1 MRERD
6 REREMEFQWDPRDI
20 QIRTRGLQL
29 SLEPVVVAV
38 RDLVSQQRDIKQKQR
53 SRRSVKVIRAVERA
67 VETFLRTGTS
77 IARENP
83 GHSPALL
90 EAVREV
96 EVAGLDLSRR
106 AAQFAS
112 SPLQLEVRAV
122 MMEAARTLLSAV
134 TKLVMLADHVD
145 VMKIIQTVADTQRR
159 LAQLPGSRPGL
170 TGVREVERKVG
181 DLLEMTGRR
190 QEDLLDLAECE
201 ALARVRASL
210 ATSSARLR
218 SRSDLAVSEVSRAL
232 ERLRWVLQHHGQY
245 QGEEVVVVKDDV
257 EEVVVEEEEEK
268 LLVALDHLDEAVSE
282 LEFDRRAISDWREGL
297 ETILAS
303 LHTRVRGQGEASR
316 QARLALNHLVQVR
329 SAGLG
334 GAALNTALENFL
346 RSTRNIRNIITATGP
361 CQEDLEDDLEEEKP
375 LVSPLDL
382 MISAAEAG
390 DEAGVRLYSAMFS
403 EHALKL
409 VEVADLACR
418 MSSSQESDGVEEV
431 RQAASH
437 LQSLHSQVRLVHLHV
452 ED

>member
-1 MRERD
+1 
-6 REREMEFQWDPRDI
+6 MEFQWDPRDI

-53 SRRSVKVIRAVERA
+53 SRRSLKVIRAVERA

-83 GHSPALL
+83 AHSPALL

-96 EVAGLDLSRR
+96 EVAGLDLSRQ
-106 AAQFAS
+106 AAQFSS

-190 QEDLLDLAECE
+190 QEDLLDPAECE

-232 ERLRWVLQHHGQY
+232 ERLQSVLQHHGHY
-245 QGEEVVVVKDDV
+245 QGEEEVVVLKEDDV
-257 EEVVVEEEEEK
+257 EEVVVEEEEK
-268 LLVALDHLDEAVSE
+268 LLVALDNLDEAVSE

-297 ETILAS
+297 ETILTS
-303 LHTRVRGQGEASR
+303 LHTRVRGQGEVSR

-346 RSTRNIRNIITATGP
+346 RSTRNIRNIITATEP
-361 CQEDLEDDLEEEKP
+361 SQEDLEDDLEEEKP